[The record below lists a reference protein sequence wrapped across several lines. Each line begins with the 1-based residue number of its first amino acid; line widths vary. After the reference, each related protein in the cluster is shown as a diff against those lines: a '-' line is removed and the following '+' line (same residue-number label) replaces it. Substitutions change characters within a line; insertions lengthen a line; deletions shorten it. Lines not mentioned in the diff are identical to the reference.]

1 MATYEIVRDGVA
13 DTVTGLPR
21 PAEAGQ
27 VIFFEDSFWRVDA
40 IEEATSET
48 ADGRLL
54 VRFTTD
60 APPPHLAT

>member
-1 MATYEIVRDGVA
+1 MESPTRSPACRG
-13 DTVTGLPR
+13 R
-21 PAEAGQ
+21 AEAGE
-27 VIFFEDSFWRVDA
+27 VIFFDDSFWRVDA

-54 VRFTTD
+54 VSFTTD